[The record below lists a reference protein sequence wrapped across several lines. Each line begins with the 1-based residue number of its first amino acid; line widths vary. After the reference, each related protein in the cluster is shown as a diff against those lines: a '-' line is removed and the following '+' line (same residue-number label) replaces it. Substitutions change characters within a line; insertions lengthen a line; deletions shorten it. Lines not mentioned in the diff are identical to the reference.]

1 MKRFEVGSFDDE
13 SQTEEV
19 GSAQPPRR
27 RGARAVEMVPTIVT
41 LGNLFSGFLAIAYLT
56 DAMHSPDAAS
66 RIQLYEK
73 AVWLIFLAMFFDA
86 VDGWVARR
94 MGSSSDFGAQV
105 DSICDAI
112 SFGAAPALLFKV
124 MCQESETGA
133 GDGIGQKF
141 ALVLAVGFL
150 ACAVLRLAR
159 FNLETDVEGDSHQAF
174 EGLPTPAAAAV
185 VASLAYANISL
196 DPAGGRAWIH
206 TVLPYLMP
214 VLAFLM
220 VSRLPY
226 VHAAS
231 WVLKRKTFPSLVL
244 LLFLVGIVV
253 LQPEVMV
260 PVLCL
265 GFMAWGP
272 LLWVLRCFQ
281 GRDDPIV

>member
-1 MKRFEVGSFDDE
+1 MKRFEVGSIDE
-13 SQTEEV
+13 ESDAEGHVSEE
-19 GSAQPPRR
+19 QPRR
-27 RGARAVEMVPTIVT
+27 RGGRAVEMVPTIVT

-56 DAMHSPDAAS
+56 DSMHSPDAAA
-66 RIQLYEK
+66 RMVLYEK

-105 DSICDAI
+105 DSICDAV

-124 MCQESETGA
+124 MCQASEPGA

-159 FNLETDVEGDSHQAF
+159 FNLETETEEEAHQAF

-185 VASLAYANISL
+185 IASLAYANITL
-196 DPAGGRAWIH
+196 DPEQGRSWIH
-206 TVLPYLMP
+206 MALPYLMP

-220 VSRLPY
+220 VSRVPY

-231 WVLKRKTFPSLVL
+231 WVLKRKTFPALVL
-244 LLFLVGIVV
+244 LLFLVGVVV
-253 LQPEVMV
+253 LQPEIMV
-260 PVLCL
+260 PALCV
-265 GFMAWGP
+265 GFVSWGP
-272 LLWVLRCFQ
+272 LVWIWRRLQ
-281 GRDDPIV
+281 GREGPIV

>member
-1 MKRFEVGSFDDE
+1 MKRFEVGSIEDE
-13 SQTEEV
+13 SQAEP
-19 GSAQPPRR
+19 GSDDAPRR
-27 RGARAVEMVPTIVT
+27 RGGRAVEMVPTLVT

-56 DAMHSPDAAS
+56 DSMHSPDAAS
-66 RIQLYEK
+66 RIPLYEK

-124 MCQESETGA
+124 MCQSSETGVA
-133 GDGIGQKF
+133 DGIGHKLS
-141 ALVLAVGFL
+141 LVLAVGFL

-159 FNLETDVEGDSHQAF
+159 FNLETDSGEESHQAF

-185 VASLAYANISL
+185 IASLAYANISL
-196 DPAGGRAWIH
+196 DPAEGRSWIH
-206 TVLPYLMP
+206 MALPYFMP

-220 VSRLPY
+220 VSRFPY

-231 WVLKRKTFPSLVL
+231 WVLKRKTFPTLVL
-244 LLFLVGIVV
+244 LLFLVGVVV
-253 LQPEVMV
+253 LQPEIMV
-260 PVLCL
+260 PALCV

-272 LLWVLRCFQ
+272 LVWVWRRFH
-281 GRDDPIV
+281 GREEPIV